1 MDEDTRRGREERP
14 DGAPGDQ
21 RPPRSA
27 ELSAISNAVVRLYSE
42 YYGRGPTR
50 AKTYW
55 QDDLIVCLLA
65 DTFTTVE
72 RTLIEVGRTDQ
83 VQQTRL
89 VFQQAMEE
97 RFKQAIEEITGRH
110 VAAFLSQTAV
120 DPDVAVEVFVLSPE
134 APAN

>member
-1 MDEDTRRGREERP
+1 VDEDPMLGREERP
-14 DGAPGDQ
+14 DGASGGQ
-21 RPPRSA
+21 RSVRSV

-55 QDDLIVCLLA
+55 QDDLIVCILA

-72 RTLIEVGRTDQ
+72 RTLIDVGRTDQ

-97 RFKQAIEEITGRH
+97 RFKRAIEEITGRH
-110 VAAFLSQTAV
+110 VAAFLSQTSV
-120 DPDVAVEVFVLSPE
+120 EPDVAVEVFVLEPE
-134 APAN
+134 TGTS